1 VKALAKNA
9 IEAQHGLRT
18 GGALQI
24 DETRQ
29 GLLSITSTQPHND
42 ATWHSLCV
50 MQQLFIAVEA
60 GGGEEH
66 KGSMPPSQLEMSGLG
81 LMR

>member
-1 VKALAKNA
+1 
-9 IEAQHGLRT
+9 
-18 GGALQI
+18 
-24 DETRQ
+24 
-29 GLLSITSTQPHND
+29 
-42 ATWHSLCV
+42 